1 MKKSEVP
8 YQGRGEIHQGGDAS
22 APYPVSRLA
31 PAFDLVDLAQQV
43 ASADDMLSV
52 TATAQLKGI
61 ARQIKALQE
70 QAKTLLEKTQH
81 DQQLH
86 HAQCGFKRIPGKT
99 YHLYR
104 RASGDHLFSMLSPD
118 EWGGRPPYE
127 YQGSFR
133 LENDMS
139 WTPMDEVEPE
149 REDNERIQAMIADAG
164 ISGPKG

>member
-1 MKKSEVP
+1 MKKTEAP
-8 YQGRGEIHQGGDAS
+8 YQGRGEIHQGSDAS

-31 PAFDLVDLAQQV
+31 PAFELVDLAEQV

-70 QAKTLLEKTQH
+70 QARQVLEKTQR

-99 YHLYR
+99 YHLYL
-104 RASGDHLFSMLSPD
+104 RASGEALFSMLSPE
-118 EWGGRPPYE
+118 EWGGRPPYD

-139 WTPMDEVEPE
+139 WTPLDELESE
-149 REDNERIQAMIADAG
+149 REDNERIQAMIANAG
-164 ISGPKG
+164 ISG